1 MSYATI
7 TSKGQTTIP
16 KEIREQFDLQPGD
29 RIFFSVNEAG
39 RIEIQPLIDI
49 TAIKG
54 LLKRPKGKVVTVE
67 QMNDAPLQGARRR
80 FKRSAQ

>member
-16 KEIREQFDLQPGD
+16 KEIREQFNLQPGD
-29 RIFFSVNEAG
+29 RILFFVNDAG

-49 TAIKG
+49 TAVKG
-54 LLKRPKGKVVTVE
+54 LLKRPGRKAASLRQIGR
-67 QMNDAPLQGARRR
+67 APRRGAIRR
-80 FKRSAQ
+80 FERSSK

>member
-16 KEIREQFDLQPGD
+16 KEIREQFNLQPGD
-29 RIFFSVNEAG
+29 RILFFINDAG

-49 TAIKG
+49 TAVKG
-54 LLKRPKGKVVTVE
+54 LLKRPGRKPASLR
-67 QMNDAPLQGARRR
+67 QISQAPRRGAARR
-80 FKRSAQ
+80 FERSSK

>member
-16 KEIREQFDLQPGD
+16 KEIREQFNLQPGD
-29 RIFFSVNEAG
+29 RILFFVNDAG

-49 TAIKG
+49 TAVKG
-54 LLKRPKGKVVTVE
+54 LLKRPGRRAASLRRIDE
-67 QMNDAPLQGARRR
+67 APRSGAARR
-80 FKRSAQ
+80 FVRSSK

>member
-16 KEIREQFDLQPGD
+16 KEIREQFNLQPGD
-29 RIFFSVNEAG
+29 RILFFVNEAG

-49 TAIKG
+49 TSLKG
-54 LLKRPKGKVVTVE
+54 LLKRPKGKAATIE
-67 QMNDAPLQGARRR
+67 QIQEAPRLGAQRR
-80 FKRSAQ
+80 FKRSAA

>member
-16 KEIREQFDLQPGD
+16 KEIREQFNLQPGD
-29 RIFFSVNEAG
+29 RILFFVNDAG

-49 TAIKG
+49 TVVKG
-54 LLKRPKGKVVTVE
+54 LLKRPGRKAGSLR
-67 QMNDAPLQGARRR
+67 QISQAPRRGAVRR
-80 FKRSAQ
+80 FERSSK

>member
-16 KEIREQFDLQPGD
+16 KEIREQFNLQPGD
-29 RIFFSVNEAG
+29 RILFFINDAG

-49 TAIKG
+49 TAVKG
-54 LLKRPKGKVVTVE
+54 LLKRPGRKPASLRQINQTPQRG
-67 QMNDAPLQGARRR
+67 AARR
-80 FKRSAQ
+80 FERSSK

>member
-16 KEIREQFDLQPGD
+16 KEIREQFSLQPGD
-29 RIFFSVNEAG
+29 RILFFVNEAG

-49 TAIKG
+49 TAVKG
-54 LLKRPKGKVVTVE
+54 VLKRPGRKATSIK
-67 QMNDAPLQGARRR
+67 QMDEAPRQVARRR
-80 FKRSAQ
+80 FERSVR